1 MFEGKEDM
9 KSGQTQEPHRN
20 KRKTYFRNED

>member
-9 KSGQTQEPHRN
+9 KSEQTQETHRN
-20 KRKTYFRNED
+20 KRKTYFRSED